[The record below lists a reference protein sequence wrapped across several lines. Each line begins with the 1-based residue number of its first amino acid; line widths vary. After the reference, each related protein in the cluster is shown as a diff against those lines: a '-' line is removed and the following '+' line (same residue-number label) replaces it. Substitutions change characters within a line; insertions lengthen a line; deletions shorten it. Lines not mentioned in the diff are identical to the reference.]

1 MIMSS
6 IQKKKYDSTREKEEN
21 VIGRRI
27 AEARKLKGISC
38 PELSRILLEQGSK
51 ISSQVLNKWENAY
64 AVPTGYQLIALCNAL
79 DIEDGLSFF
88 TKGYKPDLNTEGM
101 KKVQEYR
108 DVLVASGLYPFEER
122 VMGKIIRMPISPI
135 RASAGTGNYIDE
147 ADFEMTDV
155 NTEDVPAGADFG
167 IYVGG
172 DSMESIYH
180 DGQLVWVKKC
190 SEILPGQVGIFLYDG
205 DSYIKMYSERI
216 PDNPEEFT
224 SSDGVMHMQPVLVSY
239 NKNYPDRV
247 IRPGTD
253 FRVFGRVL

>member
-1 MIMSS
+1 MSS
-6 IQKKKYDSTREKEEN
+6 IQSTKYNSAREKEEN

-27 AEARKLKGISC
+27 AEARRLKGVSC

-51 ISSQVLNKWENAY
+51 ISSQVINKWENAY
-64 AVPTGYQLIALCNAL
+64 AVPTGYQLIALCHAL
-79 DIEDGLSFF
+79 DIEDGLAFF

-101 KKVQEYR
+101 RKVQEYR
-108 DVLVASGLYPFEER
+108 DLLVASGMYPFEER

-155 NTEDVPAGADFG
+155 NADDVPEGADFG

-180 DGQLVWVKKC
+180 DGQLVWVQKS

>member
-1 MIMSS
+1 MSS
-6 IQKKKYDSTREKEEN
+6 IQKKKYNSASEKEEN
-21 VIGRRI
+21 VIGKRI
-27 AEARKLKGISC
+27 VEARKIKGVSC
-38 PELSRILLEQGSK
+38 PELSRILLEQGTQ
-51 ISSQVLNKWENAY
+51 ISSQVINKWENAY
-64 AVPTGYQLIALCNAL
+64 AVPTGYQLIALCHAL

-88 TKGYKPDLNTEGM
+88 TGDYKPDLNTEGM
-101 KKVQEYR
+101 KKLQEYR
-108 DVLVASGLYPFEER
+108 NLLVASGMYPYEER
-122 VMGKIIRMPISPI
+122 VMGKIIQMPVSPI

-147 ADFEMTDV
+147 AAFEMVDV
-155 NTEDVPAGADFG
+155 NADDVPEGADFG
-167 IYVGG
+167 IIVGG

-180 DGQLVWVKKC
+180 DGQLVWVQKC

-216 PDNPEEFT
+216 PENPEEFT

-239 NKNYPDRV
+239 NKNYPDKV

>member
-1 MIMSS
+1 MSS
-6 IQKKKYDSTREKEEN
+6 IQKKKYDSAREKEEN

-27 AEARKLKGISC
+27 AEARKRKGISC

-51 ISSQVLNKWENAY
+51 ISAQVINKWENAY
-64 AVPTGYQLIALCNAL
+64 AVPTGYQLIALCHAL
-79 DIEDGLSFF
+79 DIDDGLSYFA
-88 TKGYKPDLNTEGM
+88 KGYQPDLNTEGM

-122 VMGKIIRMPISPI
+122 KAGRIIPMPVSPI

-147 ADFEMTDV
+147 ADFEMLDV
-155 NTEDVPAGADFG
+155 NADDVPAGADFG

-172 DSMESIYH
+172 DSRETIYH
-180 DGQLVWVKKC
+180 DGQLVWVQKC

-205 DSYIKMYSERI
+205 DSYIKMYSERV
-216 PDNPEEFT
+216 PDDPEEFT
-224 SSDGVMHMQPVLVSY
+224 SSDGVLHMQPVLVSF